1 MRFANIIWIFNRLV
15 SSFLVILCPNVL
27 SCHIVSKCVFLG
39 PVVQRADN
47 GILSNG

>member
-15 SSFLVILCPNVL
+15 SSFFVILCPNVL
-27 SCHIVSKCVFLG
+27 SLRVFLG

-47 GILSNG
+47 GILSSR